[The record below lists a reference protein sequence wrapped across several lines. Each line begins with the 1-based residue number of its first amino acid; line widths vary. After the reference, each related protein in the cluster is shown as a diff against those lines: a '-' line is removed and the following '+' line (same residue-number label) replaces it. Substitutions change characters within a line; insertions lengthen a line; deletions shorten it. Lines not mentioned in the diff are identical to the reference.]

1 MAEEL
6 KYRICFTKGSLAGQ
20 LFPLGA
26 EPVIL
31 GRSHTCGI
39 RVMEPDVSGRHAMLS
54 VGPKGVEMEV
64 ISSRRTV
71 LDGKALKTG
80 DRVPVR
86 AGQSVAM
93 GGIVAFAVECY
104 RSDGDR
110 TEAPGDWTD
119 GMTRF
124 GADAGN
130 DDDATRRP
138 GAVRAGD
145 ETSMTTPAGEY
156 GGNPSGGI
164 GDDDD
169 TGTHIPPPPS
179 RPKRPPVRP
188 GPPPASS
195 ATSTGTVG
203 TMAVPPF
210 PPPPPSGGETLAT
223 EAYQPPADAT
233 QIIQTRAAT
242 PQEMAYMRELHNRKR
257 RKKLGVRIGLGAFV
271 TAIAGGLC
279 VWLAWHPP
287 EPVPSI
293 PKEKKTWKL
302 LDSEM
307 RTIPA
312 ADAAGVANSIFLQ
325 YPAGGGGGRTET
337 AVRPNPALGTEET
350 VYSVKTRVGRDL
362 DLPLQLRVI
371 VYASPASLDQSQEE
385 SFADWDRTNDLGLEK
400 QAPLAT
406 DFVGVDPGIP
416 CLRYTYTRKATPE
429 EEKADGV
436 LDWAGVLSFARLRD
450 TCIVYLREVPSVEEL
465 RAEYMLTRSGRFL
478 GISPPL
484 VRSRWMGL
492 ARHEQSPGDLPILRN
507 SARELMGKNMD
518 NEWEELEAKLTT
530 ILIRTYPKLSRDPDA
545 ARLYDEALEWMGILR
560 TRQEETWKK
569 RCVVRFQATRNKN
582 ADTKRM
588 DEGIRALFRSKD
600 DRRHVTA
607 QKEKWWE
614 Q

>member
-6 KYRICFTKGSLAGQ
+6 KYRISFTKGSLAGQ
-20 LFPLGA
+20 LFPLGMEA
-26 EPVIL
+26 VIV

-39 RVMEPDVSGRHAMLS
+39 RVMEPDVSGRHVMLS

-80 DRVPVR
+80 DKVAVR
-86 AGQSVAM
+86 AGQTVAM
-93 GGIVAFAVECY
+93 GGSVAFAVECY

-110 TEAPGDWTD
+110 TEAPGDWMD

-124 GADAGN
+124 GADAGG
-130 DDDATRRP
+130 DGDATRRP
-138 GAVRAGD
+138 GAATRAGD
-145 ETSMTTPAGEY
+145 ETSMTTPAGDY
-156 GGNPSGGI
+156 GG
-164 GDDDD
+164 DDD
-169 TGTHIPPPPS
+169 TGTHIPPPPPS
-179 RPKRPPVRP
+179 RPKRSPVRP
-188 GPPPASS
+188 GPPPVTSE
-195 ATSTGTVG
+195 TSTGTVG
-203 TMAVPPF
+203 TMAIPPF
-210 PPPPPSGGETLAT
+210 PPPPSGGETLGT
-223 EAYQPPADAT
+223 EALPPPADAT

-242 PQEMAYMRELHNRKR
+242 PQEMAYMRELHNKKR
-257 RKKLGVRIGLGAFV
+257 RKKLGMRIGLGGLV

-307 RTIPA
+307 RMIPE
-312 ADAAGVANSIFLQ
+312 ADAAGVANSVFLQ
-325 YPAGGGGGRTET
+325 YPAAGAGGGTQT
-337 AVRPNPALGTEET
+337 SVRPNPALDTEET

-371 VYASPASLDQSQEE
+371 VYASAASLDQSQEE
-385 SFADWDRTNDLGLEK
+385 AFADWDRTSNLGLEK
-400 QAPLAT
+400 QVQLAT
-406 DFVGVDPGIP
+406 DFVGVAPGIP

-465 RAEYMLTRSGRFL
+465 RAEYLLTRTGRFL
-478 GISPPL
+478 GISTPL
-484 VRSRWMGL
+484 VRSRWMGR
-492 ARHEQSPGDLPILRN
+492 APHEQSPGDLPILRN

-530 ILIRTYPKLSRDPDA
+530 ILIRTYPKRARDPDA
-545 ARLYDEALEWMGILR
+545 SRLYAEALEWMGILR
-560 TRQEETWKK
+560 IRQEETWKK
-569 RCVVRFQATRNKN
+569 RSVVRFQATRNKN

-588 DEGIRALFRSKD
+588 DEEIRALFRSKD